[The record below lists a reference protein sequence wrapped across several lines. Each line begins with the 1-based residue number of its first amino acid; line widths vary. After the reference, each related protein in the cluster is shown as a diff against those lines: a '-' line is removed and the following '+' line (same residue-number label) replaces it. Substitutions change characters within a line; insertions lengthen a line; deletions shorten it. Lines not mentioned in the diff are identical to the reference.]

1 MRRFLAG
8 LLEVLG
14 LVAYGA
20 ITVAV
25 VWMVVSWCVGRMLAF
40 CLAMLLFAA

>member
-8 LLEVLG
+8 LLEMLG

-20 ITVAV
+20 IAVAV
-25 VWMVVSWCVGRMLAF
+25 VWMVVSWCVGRLLAF

>member
-25 VWMVVSWCVGRMLAF
+25 VWMVVSWCSGGR
-40 CLAMLLFAA
+40 

>member
-8 LLEVLG
+8 LLAVLG

-20 ITVAV
+20 VTVAV
-25 VWMVVSWCVGRMLAF
+25 VWMVVSWCVGRLLAF
-40 CLAMLLFAA
+40 FLAMLIFAA

>member
-14 LVAYGA
+14 LVVYGA

-25 VWMVVSWCVGRMLAF
+25 VWMVVSWCAGRLLAF

>member
-14 LVAYGA
+14 PVAYGA

-25 VWMVVSWCVGRMLAF
+25 VWMVVTWCVGRLLAF

>member
-20 ITVAV
+20 VTVAV
-25 VWMVVSWCVGRMLAF
+25 VWTVVSWCVSRLLVF